1 MAWKEEKVKWISQG
15 HLSRFYFPLNNI
27 RKMDT
32 NNVNHK
38 PDKGSKRQYIRQ
50 GKGIRRSTWK
60 KFIGPLNNN
69 IITTVAL
76 NIQYL
81 QCAQFYV
88 TRDILFNFTI
98 ILSDKHYIFKN
109 RLTNEANNGKQFNIT
124 QGGNVKSCNLNPDLT
139 PKAMRLTPTS
149 FWKILKQNVTESY
162 IVKILKI

>member
-1 MAWKEEKVKWISQG
+1 MRCPLFADHNQMRGRMMAWKEEKVKWISQG

-76 NIQYL
+76 NIQYYNVPSFML
-81 QCAQFYV
+81 HGIFY
-88 TRDILFNFTI
+88 
-98 ILSDKHYIFKN
+98 
-109 RLTNEANNGKQFNIT
+109 LTSQ
-124 QGGNVKSCNLNPDLT
+124 
-139 PKAMRLTPTS
+139 
-149 FWKILKQNVTESY
+149 
-162 IVKILKI
+162 